1 MKKYRI
7 LASLLCLFSVVFLCA
22 CSQNSTQTFAKDLD
36 TTVKNF
42 MTVIS
47 TLDWPD
53 DEDLESFDNLSS
65 TTATQQTTSNI
76 DTEDNQLDN
85 TFVVSPDTQI
95 DTTSVYTWLNNIHS
109 KINIL
114 FSKRSD
120 LLLYLNEIYGGNTD
134 FSNEN
139 IVSLNVYMNILKD
152 NSNYLSSYNGML
164 KNQINEAK
172 QIYQQNSNVNL
183 INAYIIKSV
192 ETLQLRCA
200 KIDTSILA
208 MTSIIDIIKNNLVN
222 DYYSYNEHK
231 IEETKD
237 ENEDNISNN
246 EDIEQEENKQDFAG
260 EETQQ
265 PITEIEQ
272 TEENDDVTE
281 PDNAIKQE
289 ENAINFDGEIQQVE
303 NASDR
308 KIIASDQSD
317 NELDNQENNQVA
329 TDNQS
334 KQNEEIDESKQSE
347 KTQAKGQSN
356 KNSIDNK
363 KKTISNK
370 SEQSASGEANA
381 NVSNINTNASDEAN
395 AGASDIDTDASG
407 EAKTDTINVNEL
419 KDNYPKEV
427 MRNIDLRDEQ
437 TDKKVVEYDNTNEKS
452 DNQNIN
458 YDHLIKT
465 LEEPPIFIEK
475 DNDILKQ
482 GDNIKNNNH
491 DKSNSRANLN
501 NIEEIDKEFTYHET
515 ENAENDQVTREIIR
529 ESII

>member
-7 LASLLCLFSVVFLCA
+7 LAPFLCLFSVIFLCA

-76 DTEDNQLDN
+76 DTEDNQFDN
-85 TFVVSPDTQI
+85 TSVVSPDTQI

-114 FSKRSD
+114 FTKRSD

-260 EETQQ
+260 DETQQ
-265 PITEIEQ
+265 PTTEIEQ
-272 TEENDDVTE
+272 TEENGDVME
-281 PDNAIKQE
+281 PDNAIQQE

-303 NASDR
+303 NAFDR
-308 KIIASDQSD
+308 KIIASEQ
-317 NELDNQENNQVA
+317 LDKEPYIQENNQVA

-334 KQNEEIDESKQSE
+334 EQYEKIDESKQSE
-347 KTQAKGQSN
+347 KTSTKRQSN
-356 KNSIDNK
+356 KNSMDDK

-370 SEQSASGEANA
+370 AEQSALGEN
-381 NVSNINTNASDEAN
+381 NE
-395 AGASDIDTDASG
+395 GASDIDTDASG
-407 EAKTDTINVNEL
+407 EAKTHTINVNEL
-419 KDNYPKEV
+419 KDNSPKEV
-427 MRNIDLRDEQ
+427 MRNIDLQNEQ
-437 TDKKVVEYDNTNEKS
+437 TDKNNVEYDNANEKS
-452 DNQNIN
+452 ANQNIN

-475 DNDILKQ
+475 DNDFLQQ
-482 GDNIKNNNH
+482 GDNIKDNNH
-491 DKSNSRANLN
+491 NKSNSGANLN

-515 ENAENDQVTREIIR
+515 ESAENDQVTREIIK